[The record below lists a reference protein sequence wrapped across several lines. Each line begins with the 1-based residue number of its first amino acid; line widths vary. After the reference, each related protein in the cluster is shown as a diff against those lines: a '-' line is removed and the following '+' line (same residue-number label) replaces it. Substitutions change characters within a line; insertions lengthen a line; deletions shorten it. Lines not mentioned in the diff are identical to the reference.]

1 MYLILE
7 MDDKIYEEVTI
18 KIIYLSIGSVTHS
31 NPFQPTLNPIKCT
44 TIL

>member
-7 MDDKIYEEVTI
+7 MDDTIYEEVTI
-18 KIIYLSIGSVTHS
+18 KIIYLPIGLVTHS
-31 NPFQPTLNPIKCT
+31 NPFQPTLNPINTT